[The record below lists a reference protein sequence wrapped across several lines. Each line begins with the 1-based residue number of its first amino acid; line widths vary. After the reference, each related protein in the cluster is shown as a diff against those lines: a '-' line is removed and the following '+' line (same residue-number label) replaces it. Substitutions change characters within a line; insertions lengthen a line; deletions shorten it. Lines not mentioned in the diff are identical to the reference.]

1 MIKPAFSTVAC
12 PEWTLEQVASAA
24 KQFGFSAV
32 ELRTFGPRSSNIA
45 CDPSLT
51 AHQKVRSLF
60 DGVGVEIAS
69 LATSVRFDQP
79 VNPPV
84 IGEAVSDSESSIRA
98 AKQAIDLA
106 AGIGCPL
113 VRVFGFDLPP
123 RQKRPATLARIVGRL
138 AMVLDHARN
147 TGVRVVIENGG
158 AFPRAADVAEIL
170 DQTNHPL
177 LGVSYSLPV
186 GVQAGDTPD
195 AATAALGSRLWLA
208 RIKDF
213 RVGQPCRLG
222 DGDLPCREF
231 VSSLTRVGFTGSV
244 VYEWDRLWMPQLASA
259 DEVLP
264 HVASTMYQWAS
275 AGRPGLTPVGAR

>member
-12 PEWTLEQVASAA
+12 PEWTLEQVASGA
-24 KQFGFSAV
+24 KRFGFGAV
-32 ELRTFGPRSSNIA
+32 ELRTFGPRSTKIA

-60 DGVGVEIAS
+60 DGAGVEIAS
-69 LATSVRFDQP
+69 LGTSICFDQP
-79 VNPPV
+79 VNPPI
-84 IGEAVSDSESSIRA
+84 IGEAVSDSEASIRA

-106 AGIGCPL
+106 AAIGCPL
-113 VRVFGFDLPP
+113 VRVFGFDVPP
-123 RQKRPATLARIVGRL
+123 RQKRAATLSRIVQRL
-138 AMVLDHARN
+138 SMALDHARN
-147 TGVRVVIENGG
+147 TGVRLVIENGG

-170 DQTNHPL
+170 DQTNHAL

-186 GVQAGDTPD
+186 GIQAGDTPD
-195 AATAALGSRLWLA
+195 AAIAALGSRIWLA
-208 RIKDF
+208 RVKDF
-213 RVGQPCRLG
+213 RASQPCRLG
-222 DGDLPCREF
+222 DGEIPCREF
-231 VSSLTRVGFTGSV
+231 VTLLTRGGFAGPV

-275 AGRPGLTPVGAR
+275 AGSPGLKTVGAR